1 MSCSALQD
9 HRFSPIQKSEV
20 PSLHCTVS
28 LIFGFEKS
36 PSCLEW
42 EIGVHG
48 LIIRFYDAHARRNRS
63 ATFLPEVPAAEGW
76 SKQQTIDYLIQKSGY
91 SGAVTPDLYRAIE
104 LTTYRSSPFSMSYQE
119 YCSYAQSQPISAV
132 A

>member
-9 HRFSPIQKSEV
+9 HRFSPILKSEV

-28 LIFGFEKS
+28 LIFGFEKTAG
-36 PSCLEW
+36 CLEW

-48 LIIRFYDAHARRNRS
+48 LIIRFYDAHARRDRS

-76 SKQQTIDYLIQKSGY
+76 TKQQTIDSLIQKSGY
-91 SGAVTPDLYRAIE
+91 AGAVTPQLYQAIE
-104 LTTYRSSPFSMSYQE
+104 LTTYRSSPYSMSYQE
-119 YCSYAQSQPISAV
+119 YCDYAARGPV
-132 A
+132 PGVP